1 MSLKNKFLAT
11 VGYFY
16 YSGSNPTQPTS
27 QPNPWTTMVLS
38 QRGAS
43 AAVLHSAFGSQS
55 AVKMATSRLA
65 GDVLLGRAV
74 FRLPALPARRPRAHV
89 LPLRLADD
97 CQAIAELGRG
107 DRSQLHGTLQSSRR
121 RRHTARVPGGRPVAT
136 AGRPRPGDG
145 RAAGRRRRRTVQVPR
160 GGAPRNHGRGRA
172 GAAETAG
179 GSDVADASLTGA
191 GHRAITG
198 PDPGECGSG
207 AGPPWVDHGPQGGQ
221 RAGPGK

>member
-1 MSLKNKFLAT
+1 MKFT
-11 VGYFY
+11 RRQYSVQQGSVRRGY
-16 YSGSNPTQPTS
+16 SPVDVSRGPGGHAVRRVSARLLGGHLHRRLRAERRVQPE
-27 QPNPWTTMVLS
+27 P
-38 QRGAS
+38 
-43 AAVLHSAFGSQS
+43 
-55 AVKMATSRLA
+55 RLA

-97 CQAIAELGRG
+97 CQAIAQLGRG
-107 DRSQLHGTLQSSRR
+107 ERSPLHGTLQSSRR

-179 GSDVADASLTGA
+179 GSDVAAASLTGA